1 MTSASLIHEAG
12 QSKPVLWDNAE
23 GWGGEGGGNGVQ
35 EGGHMYTRHWF
46 MLYAKNHHNTVQE
59 STSN

>member
-1 MTSASLIHEAG
+1 MYETGCSVL
-12 QSKPVLWDNAE
+12 VLWVNTE

-35 EGGHMYTRHWF
+35 EGGHMYTRHCF